1 MAHRPNHV
9 ELRLRSAHEYYG
21 SPAFVPRAVTPGVA
35 ADARQAEQTEQPPMA
50 RIRAESRPNE
60 FIEHLVFT
68 WDFRPVGERTCR
80 LDLTL
85 DFELRQPEHVLIWT
99 MTNEKIISECARD
112 GHYKSEFRS

>member
-1 MAHRPNHV
+1 
-9 ELRLRSAHEYYG
+9 
-21 SPAFVPRAVTPGVA
+21 
-35 ADARQAEQTEQPPMA
+35 MA

-112 GHYKSEFRS
+112 GHYALRAPRHALSLTLSLTL